1 MSPVNLSAD
10 VIHDPTLIVDT
21 LGLGIMVITG
31 VIVIAVIILIVYG
44 ILKGRT

>member
-10 VIHDPTLIVDT
+10 VIHEPTLIVDA
-21 LGLGIMVITG
+21 LGLGIMVIAG
-31 VIVIAVIILIVYG
+31 VIVLAVIILIVYA